1 MRILTM
7 FGVLFLD
14 ILWVGR
20 GELDDAYRYFSK
32 RPLEIRGTLVAAY
45 KCVRGFDKLRSDM
58 SYIAPSANINASGS
72 SKYTFVLYNSCCT
85 LQSHQLIVHLRM
97 IKVTLEGS
105 PFWRLEKLPIVGG
118 GHLPVQAGHQ

>member
-32 RPLEIRGTLVAAY
+32 RPLEI
-45 KCVRGFDKLRSDM
+45 KKE
-58 SYIAPSANINASGS
+58 
-72 SKYTFVLYNSCCT
+72 
-85 LQSHQLIVHLRM
+85 H
-97 IKVTLEGS
+97 
-105 PFWRLEKLPIVGG
+105 W
-118 GHLPVQAGHQ
+118 